1 MARPRRRTQRAHLA
15 ASLRALQEPQA
26 ASRPSVLGAKASQVE
41 VELAPSWRA
50 HLAASPRALQE
61 PQAAPRSSV
70 LGAKASQFG
79 APTRLCKNAFVLDFL
94 AASCAASPLLPAK
107 RQPFPPKR
115 QQPKPCDAHRT
126 HKGGNGPLPM
136 PEPTPKRPLG
146 KLQYPTF
153 ARPLSVACRSWRS
166 MAWKVSRTRN
176 TMASTDPRTSSCHD
190 RRSMLQ
196 QVVQQSHSV

>member
-1 MARPRRRTQRAHLA
+1 MNRRSLEPHRRAPLLEEA
-15 ASLRALQEPQA
+15 
-26 ASRPSVLGAKASQVE
+26 
-41 VELAPSWRA
+41 LAPSWRA

-115 QQPKPCDAHRT
+115 QQPKPCHAHRT
-126 HKGGNGPLPM
+126 HKEGNGPLPT
-136 PEPTPKRPLG
+136 PERAPKQSLG

-153 ARPLSVACRSWRS
+153 AHRLSPAFRSWRS
-166 MAWKVSRTRN
+166 MACLLSHTSN
-176 TMASTDPRTSSCHD
+176 SLASTPTRTCSSHHQ
-190 RRSMLQ
+190 RSRLQ
-196 QVVQQSHSV
+196 QDEDHRCVGPHSRFP